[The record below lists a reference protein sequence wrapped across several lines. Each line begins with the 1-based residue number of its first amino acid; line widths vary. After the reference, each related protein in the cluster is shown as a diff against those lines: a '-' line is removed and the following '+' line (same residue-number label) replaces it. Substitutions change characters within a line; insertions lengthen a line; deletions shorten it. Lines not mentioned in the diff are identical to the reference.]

1 MKNLPFNVVTIILVT
16 LIGLVPYAPGVIDTY
31 GLSSLSRELIIC
43 MLAVSVAKNITYDN
57 IVSKCLCIG
66 FAITQ
71 ILQAIVFCTYYFSY
85 YSLSGNIMFSL
96 FALIM
101 LSSIFMARQLFMRA
115 KFTSDEIDDTFI
127 YYLCPKAD
135 DLNGLLS
142 SLFYFPFSG
151 VKVYANG
158 KVYSYKRGVMTELTG
173 RHVGFYLK
181 RCHAFNTNVMYTS
194 EIQSE
199 LDALVGT
206 KWTFRD
212 NCYSTFEPMFGS
224 LASLLKGK

>member
-1 MKNLPFNVVTIILVT
+1 MKNLAFNVTIIVLVVGF
-16 LIGLVPYAPGVIDTY
+16 GLLPYAPGVIDAY

-43 MLAVSVAKNITYDN
+43 LLTISIAKNIPYEN

-66 FAITQ
+66 FALTQ
-71 ILQAIVFCTYYFSY
+71 ILQVVIFCTYYFSY
-85 YSLSGNIMFSL
+85 YKISGNIMFLL

-101 LSSIFMARQLFMRA
+101 ATSIFMARQLFMRA
-115 KFTSDEIDDTFI
+115 KFTSDKIDDTFI

-158 KVYSYKRGVMTELTG
+158 KVYSYKRGVMTEVSG
-173 RHVGFYLK
+173 RRVEFYLK
-181 RCHAFNTNVMYTS
+181 RCHAFNTNVIYTS
-194 EIQSE
+194 QIQSE
-199 LDALVGT
+199 LDALVGVR
-206 KWTFRD
+206 WTFRD

-224 LASLLKGK
+224 ISQLLKGK